1 MNRIEAVKRVFL
13 YDRLLRFNI
22 DMLTGIRAEIKAD
35 IEEARLLSDALLNDE
50 DRKFVKDFLS
60 RLEGDFLNLLSE
72 TLENLYDEY
81 EIFNFDLT
89 FLSNIPDEI
98 SRELE
103 RLDLISRIN
112 AKLENLKDKLADAC
126 FVPQTS
132 KEVLVI
138 LTPFRIYCELI
149 NHAIEFNKKFEN

>member
-60 RLEGDFLNLLSE
+60 RLEDDFLNLLSE

-103 RLDLISRIN
+103 RLDLVSRIN
-112 AKLENLKDKLADAC
+112 AKLEILKDKLADAC
-126 FVPQTS
+126 YVPQIS